1 MIRSYKPI
9 LVIGAVLTLN
19 ACASMKAQNSAKAF
33 GTQAKG
39 ATESFESELSSYYS
53 ERAKTEKE
61 DALERRVEL
70 VLSDECIT
78 AIIDPSV
85 RPSLC
90 NFNPVTPSDLP
101 PGLESTNVRVLS
113 TALFGYGTALA
124 ALAGDFSEGEAALL
138 ENLTTTG
145 ASLKALDV
153 AIRSFDDDEGSLE
166 DDEIN
171 AFAGVIS
178 SIFNA
183 QSEAKREKELLRL
196 IAATDPM
203 VQEATSLLSQS
214 MLALRGIKATQ
225 SGNALNQAMQAYS
238 TAIASGGDL
247 EIPYANVEKA
257 VSSHREALRVNDA
270 FAALGQAHAKLR
282 EVVQS
287 GFQSEDYQ
295 SFIAAIIEVK
305 TSIERFT
312 DTQEEE

>member
-1 MIRSYKPI
+1 
-9 LVIGAVLTLN
+9 
-19 ACASMKAQNSAKAF
+19 
-33 GTQAKG
+33 
-39 ATESFESELSSYYS
+39 
-53 ERAKTEKE
+53 
-61 DALERRVEL
+61 
-70 VLSDECIT
+70 
-78 AIIDPSV
+78 
-85 RPSLC
+85 
-90 NFNPVTPSDLP
+90 
-101 PGLESTNVRVLS
+101 
-113 TALFGYGTALA
+113 
-124 ALAGDFSEGEAALL
+124 
-138 ENLTTTG
+138 
-145 ASLKALDV
+145 
-153 AIRSFDDDEGSLE
+153 
-166 DDEIN
+166 
-171 AFAGVIS
+171 
-178 SIFNA
+178 
-183 QSEAKREKELLRL
+183 
-196 IAATDPM
+196 M